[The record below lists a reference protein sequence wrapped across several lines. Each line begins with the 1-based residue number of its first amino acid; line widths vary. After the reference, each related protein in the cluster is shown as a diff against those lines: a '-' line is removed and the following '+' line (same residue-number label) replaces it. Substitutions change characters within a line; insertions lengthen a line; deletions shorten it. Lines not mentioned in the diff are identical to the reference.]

1 MKAKAVFVTALL
13 LGALFLWS
21 GIAKIK
27 DPLSFAD
34 AIRNFRIV
42 GDPVAPALALLLPWI
57 EVFAGAAVMWDRTRQ
72 GAAAL
77 LTLLLLG
84 LTLAVASG
92 WARGLDIA
100 CGCFGGEETMNYPIK
115 IIQNLGLA
123 AIAAWL
129 WRENWGKERKNLK
142 RFK

>member
-1 MKAKAVFVTALL
+1 MKAKAVFVAALL

-84 LTLAVASG
+84 LTLAVASA

-100 CGCFGGEETMNYPIK
+100 CGCFGGDETMNYPIK
-115 IIQNLGLA
+115 IIQNLGIA

-129 WRENWGKERKNLK
+129 WRENWGKGREKT
-142 RFK
+142 